1 MITVAEIDNN
11 GRGESWEVYDEER
24 CLCVAE
30 SMDNAIM
37 FAYHIAT
44 EKEMDIRVLTAAAYY
59 RKDREGTL

>member
-1 MITVAEIDNN
+1 MITVAEIDND
-11 GRGESWEVYDEER
+11 GRGESWEIYDEER

-30 SMDNAIM
+30 NKYDAIM